1 MLLKPWQN
9 EVCVNRRKV
18 RRAACIS
25 VPAVMANGP
34 VQGGGSL
41 DISVSPLYSGGHCS
55 IYRREKRDLTS

>member
-25 VPAVMANGP
+25 VPAVMANGSA
-34 VQGGGSL
+34 QGGDSL
-41 DISVSPLYSGGHCS
+41 DISVWPLFHLPKGK
-55 IYRREKRDLTS
+55 KRDLTS